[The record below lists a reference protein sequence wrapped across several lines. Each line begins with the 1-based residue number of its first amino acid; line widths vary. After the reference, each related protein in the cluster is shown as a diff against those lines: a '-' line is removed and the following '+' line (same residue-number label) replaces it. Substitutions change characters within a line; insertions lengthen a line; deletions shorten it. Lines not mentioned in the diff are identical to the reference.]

1 MAPRGHDQRGRTAS
15 NTSTYEQSALIPAIY
30 SPSVRMVPAHTL
42 NAAKLLQL
50 SAEQAAMTVAPPAL
64 R

>member
-1 MAPRGHDQRGRTAS
+1 
-15 NTSTYEQSALIPAIY
+15 
-30 SPSVRMVPAHTL
+30 MVPAHTL